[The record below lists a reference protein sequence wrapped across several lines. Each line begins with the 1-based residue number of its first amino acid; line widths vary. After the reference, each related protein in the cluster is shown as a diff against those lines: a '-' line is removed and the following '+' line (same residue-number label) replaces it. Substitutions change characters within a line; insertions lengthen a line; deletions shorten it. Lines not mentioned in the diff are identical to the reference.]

1 MDKAMKTLLFAASIV
16 FLPLSSLYA
25 RTQQLP
31 LEALPDKA
39 DYAAIVKVVD
49 KEAIWD
55 DRGVMIN
62 THYVMQVEEPILGR
76 PDPVLFIKCPG
87 GTTELG
93 ETIFVS
99 DTPQFDL
106 NGTYLIFGVTDEKS
120 FPLVGHEQG
129 VFRILNDKAGGKQY
143 VVDYFGNLLEKQ
155 AGGKIVRGRLVDLS
169 VKDRLA
175 FVEPVPMQTA
185 AEPKP
190 VFRDA
195 SGKVIPP
202 KADEIAGQKEEP
214 PSNQPLEKSAFINY
228 IKSRGK

>member
-1 MDKAMKTLLFAASIV
+1 MKTFFIAASIV
-16 FLPLSSLYA
+16 LLPLSSLYA

-31 LEALPDKA
+31 LEALPEKA
-39 DYAAIVKVVD
+39 DYVALVKVVD

-62 THYVMQVEEPILGR
+62 THYVMEVEEPILGN
-76 PDPVLFIKCPG
+76 PDPVIFIKCPG
-87 GTTELG
+87 GTTALG
-93 ETIFVS
+93 ETILVS

-106 NGTYLIFGVTDEKS
+106 NETYLIFGVTDEQS

-129 VFRILNDKAGGKQY
+129 VFRILNDKACGKQY
-143 VVDYFGNLLEKQ
+143 VVDYFGDLLEKQ
-155 AGGKIVRGRLVDLS
+155 AGGEIVRGRLIDIN

-175 FVEPVPMQTA
+175 FVEAGPMKPA

-195 SGKVIPP
+195 TGKVIPP
-202 KADEIAGQKEEP
+202 KEDEASGQKEEAQ
-214 PSNQPLEKSAFINY
+214 SSQPLEKSAFVNY